1 MNTLFDNGWKEQK
14 IADSVMVESAL
25 RVTAKISII
34 GGPDER
40 QIGYDQGAF

>member
-1 MNTLFDNGWKEQK
+1 MNTLFENKCKEQK
-14 IADSVMVESAL
+14 RVEITL

-40 QIGYDQGAF
+40 QIGYD